1 MGLRLRLLGTWLLC
15 SCLGQLVALS
25 RQDQSARHGQ
35 NKMYANGLINYEIS
49 SVGYVRLLKGS
60 TAGWS
65 ILHSVCCS
73 RSHSFNLSL
82 SLGLANVGQLW
93 AANEPITTTATAAA
107 AVNAFAVVQLAFWH
121 FKCQLRNKSWP
132 DSWSLS
138 HSVLQSVSKSSCP
151 PVCPSVS
158 QSCIHTLLNALP
170 QDCYRP
176 VAYRCLIAV
185 WFSS

>member
-1 MGLRLRLLGTWLLC
+1 MARHGSGIEIETIGVLACCRVWGNWLL
-15 SCLGQLVALS
+15 SGS

-65 ILHSVCCS
+65 ILHSGCCCL
-73 RSHSFNLSL
+73 RSHSSNLSPL
-82 SLGLANVGQLW
+82 SHSLSSGLANVGQLW
-93 AANEPITTTATAAA
+93 AANEPITTTAAAT
-107 AVNAFAVVQLAFWH
+107 VNAFAVGQLAFWH

-138 HSVLQSVSKSSCP
+138 HSLTRSFSP
-151 PVCPSVS
+151 PVS
-158 QSCIHTLLNALP
+158 Q
-170 QDCYRP
+170 
-176 VAYRCLIAV
+176 
-185 WFSS
+185 